1 MARTAHDAHETHD
14 DAPMS
19 GSVSG
24 SVAMPQSGEPA
35 PDFTLPDAEGKPIH
49 LAKLR
54 GRRVILYFY
63 PKDDT
68 AGCTVEARGFRDAW
82 RELQDDGVTVLGV
95 SRDGQRS
102 HQKFANKYGLPF
114 TLLSDEDGDVAQ
126 RYGVWVEKSMY
137 GRKFM
142 GMARTTFY
150 IRPDGIIG
158 HVWQRVK
165 PEGHAQRVLEYMSK
179 V

>member
-1 MARTAHDAHETHD
+1 MARTAHDAHDTHD
-14 DAPMS
+14 ETAMNGAAS
-19 GSVSG
+19 
-24 SVAMPQSGEPA
+24 MPQTGEPA
-35 PDFTLPDAEGKPIH
+35 PDFTVPDAEGNAVH
-49 LAKLR
+49 LADLR

-68 AGCTVEARGFRDAW
+68 SGCTVEACGFRDAW
-82 RELQDDGVTVLGV
+82 QELTDAGVTVLGL
-95 SRDGQRS
+95 SRDSQRS
-102 HQKFANKYGLPF
+102 HQKFAGKYGLPF
-114 TLLSDEDGDVAQ
+114 TLLSDEEGEVAQ

-150 IRPDGIIG
+150 IRPDGRIG
-158 HVWQRVK
+158 HVWQHVK
-165 PEGHAQRVLEYMSK
+165 PEGHAQRVLEYLSK